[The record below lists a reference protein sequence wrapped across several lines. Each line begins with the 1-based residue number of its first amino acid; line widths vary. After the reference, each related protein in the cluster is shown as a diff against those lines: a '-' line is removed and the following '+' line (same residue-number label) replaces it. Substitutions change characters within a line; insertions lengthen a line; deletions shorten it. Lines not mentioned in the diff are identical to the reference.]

1 MKNFFPLQA
10 WEDKKI
16 LMTSLPGRRKIWWNA
31 ILLHIPSDIAIDEKF
46 LSPSSLG
53 RQENLNDISSWT
65 QKNLMKLN
73 PAKCNYM
80 IFSRSKEKFST
91 RLKIGDSVLER
102 KQTSKILGIQIS
114 DDLSWT
120 KNVQEIC
127 KKSYSRMTTKTWKN
141 WADYFH
147 QTILTNLKSEIL
159 KGFTSTLQQH
169 QFIEKAQFH
178 TAKDF
183 WMTITKPSNIACNS
197 MQLYFTVNDDL
208 ALDLSL

>member
-1 MKNFFPLQA
+1 MDLSIFQL
-10 WEDKKI
+10 
-16 LMTSLPGRRKIWWNA
+16 T
-31 ILLHIPSDIAIDEKF
+31 LLSGVLIDYKVQEHVPSDIAIDEKF

-65 QKNLMKLN
+65 QKNLMKCN

-80 IFSRSKEKFST
+80 ILSRSKGKFST

-127 KKSYSRMTTKTWKN
+127 KKSYSRMTTKT
-141 WADYFH
+141 
-147 QTILTNLKSEIL
+147 
-159 KGFTSTLQQH
+159 
-169 QFIEKAQFH
+169 
-178 TAKDF
+178 
-183 WMTITKPSNIACNS
+183 
-197 MQLYFTVNDDL
+197 
-208 ALDLSL
+208 